1 MEPLV
6 TVLISSY
13 NQGAYITE
21 CLNSVLNQSY
31 KNLQVIVVDDGSQD
45 DTLDILQSFED
56 ERLTALTT
64 EKNTAF
70 RLYEIAEKEIQG
82 KYVAELALDDRW
94 TLDKIKKQVDFLESH
109 GSIGAVFSWCE
120 VLTPDLNEKERL
132 EKIFN
137 VQNREM
143 HEWFRELIV
152 GGNKFNN
159 PSVMFRTEVFQ
170 KYGGYRFRYRQ
181 LQDLELWLRM
191 LPNETIYVMPEKL
204 TYYMWHPQDKVGNI
218 SAATVDNMVRLDT
231 EMSYILFDVFRNTD
245 GDFFN
250 RSFSRELEGD
260 MSLENEDIVCKKF
273 LILACFNSSVFQDAA
288 ILFYHEYIREDGVL
302 DVLEHKYGFS
312 RADFWKYEGEKGS
325 VHDMMTYRD
334 LAVKWRETYYN
345 NQK

>member
-13 NQGAYITE
+13 NQGAYISE

-45 DTLDILQSFED
+45 DTLEILQSCED
-56 ERLTALTT
+56 ERVTALTT

-82 KYVAELALDDRW
+82 KYVAELASDDRW

-152 GGNKFNN
+152 EGNKFNN

-170 KYGGYRFRYRQ
+170 KYGGYRFQYRQ

-204 TYYMWHPQDKVGNI
+204 TYYMCILRIKLGILVQPQWIIWYGWIQKCLI
-218 SAATVDNMVRLDT
+218 
-231 EMSYILFDVFRNTD
+231 
-245 GDFFN
+245 FFLM
-250 RSFSRELEGD
+250 FSGIQME
-260 MSLENEDIVCKKF
+260 IF
-273 LILACFNSSVFQDAA
+273 LIVPFQ
-288 ILFYHEYIREDGVL
+288 EN
-302 DVLEHKYGFS
+302 
-312 RADFWKYEGEKGS
+312 WKGICHWKMRISYAK
-325 VHDMMTYRD
+325 
-334 LAVKWRETYYN
+334 N
-345 NQK
+345 F

>member
-152 GGNKFNN
+152 EGNKFNN
-159 PSVMFRTEVFQ
+159 RPSCSGQKCFRNMVAIDFDT
-170 KYGGYRFRYRQ
+170 RQ

-191 LPNETIYVMPEKL
+191 LPMKL
-204 TYYMWHPQDKVGNI
+204 FMLCRKN
-218 SAATVDNMVRLDT
+218 
-231 EMSYILFDVFRNTD
+231 
-245 GDFFN
+245 
-250 RSFSRELEGD
+250 
-260 MSLENEDIVCKKF
+260 
-273 LILACFNSSVFQDAA
+273 
-288 ILFYHEYIREDGVL
+288 
-302 DVLEHKYGFS
+302 
-312 RADFWKYEGEKGS
+312 
-325 VHDMMTYRD
+325 
-334 LAVKWRETYYN
+334 
-345 NQK
+345 

>member
-137 VQNREM
+137 VQNRDC
-143 HEWFRELIV
+143 LLYTS
-152 GGNKFNN
+152 
-159 PSVMFRTEVFQ
+159 PSPR
-170 KYGGYRFRYRQ
+170 
-181 LQDLELWLRM
+181 
-191 LPNETIYVMPEKL
+191 
-204 TYYMWHPQDKVGNI
+204 
-218 SAATVDNMVRLDT
+218 DT
-231 EMSYILFDVFRNTD
+231 R
-245 GDFFN
+245 
-250 RSFSRELEGD
+250 
-260 MSLENEDIVCKKF
+260 
-273 LILACFNSSVFQDAA
+273 
-288 ILFYHEYIREDGVL
+288 
-302 DVLEHKYGFS
+302 
-312 RADFWKYEGEKGS
+312 
-325 VHDMMTYRD
+325 
-334 LAVKWRETYYN
+334 
-345 NQK
+345 